1 MLAAPLGEAH
11 PFGVLIGAP
20 ELVEAYL
27 QVGRRDEADAAFA
40 PLKAFAAGD
49 APAWAQAMAARCRAL
64 LADGDEAERAFEDA
78 LALLTNLN
86 RRFDGARTQLLLG
99 SLLRRQRR
107 RGDART
113 RLRTAVETF
122 ERLGAEPWAE
132 RARVEL
138 RATGET
144 ARKRDP
150 STVTQLTPQ
159 EMQIARLVGTGSS
172 NKDVATQL
180 FLSPRTV
187 EYHLAK
193 VFTKLGIASRA
204 DLIRQ
209 AAVLEPVG

>member
-1 MLAAPLGEAH
+1 MCRPAGETRPTRRSHRSRLLPPATRRR
-11 PFGVLIGAP
+11 GGGRWRRGAGHCSRT
-20 ELVEAYL
+20 AT
-27 QVGRRDEADAAFA
+27 
-40 PLKAFAAGD
+40 K
-49 APAWAQAMAARCRAL
+49 
-64 LADGDEAERAFEDA
+64 RAFEDA
-78 LALLTNLN
+78 LALLASLN
-86 RRFDGARTQLLLG
+86 RRFDRARTHLLIG
-99 SLLRRQRR
+99 ALLRRQRR

-113 RLRTAVETF
+113 HLRTAVETF

-159 EMQIARLVGTGSS
+159 EMQIARLVGAGSS